1 MLLLREWKRFNDVAL
16 EVNIS
21 LEVNKIILPG
31 VHAVLSKLFWCF
43 FGSFMALVIFTKPSG
58 ASVTCFCENV
68 IRNLLG
74 VVKLWKHV
82 DFLRLC
88 CVIIRKN

>member
-31 VHAVLSKLFWCF
+31 VHAVLCKLFWCF
-43 FGSFMALVIFTKPSG
+43 FGVFYGTGVSTKPSG
-58 ASVTCFCENV
+58 ASVTFFCE
-68 IRNLLG
+68 IKILNLLSA
-74 VVKLWKHV
+74 VKL
-82 DFLRLC
+82 
-88 CVIIRKN
+88 